1 MSELTV
7 DIQNVFEGSSV
18 PADTQFQTWAQN
30 AWLGEHP
37 SEVTVRIVDTLESQ
51 SLNNE
56 FRGKDKPTNV
66 LSFPFEAPAGI
77 TVPLAGDLVICAPVV
92 EREAAEQDKTPTAT
106 GRTWLF
112 TVCCIFRATITWMM
126 KMPRPWKP
134 LRFGCLGNLDLAT
147 LTKQRKRNR
156 THERRSV
163 ESQSGRK
170 VLAGTYITG
179 LCQRA

>member
-18 PADTQFQTWAQN
+18 PADTQLQTWAQS

-92 EREAAEQDKTPTAT
+92 EREAAEQDKTPTAHWAHMVVH
-106 GRTWLF
+106 GMLHLQGYDHVDDEDAEVMEALEIRLL
-112 TVCCIFRATITWMM
+112 AQ
-126 KMPRPWKP
+126 
-134 LRFGCLGNLDLAT
+134 LGFGNPYEAEETEQD
-147 LTKQRKRNR
+147 
-156 THERRSV
+156 S
-163 ESQSGRK
+163 
-170 VLAGTYITG
+170 
-179 LCQRA
+179 